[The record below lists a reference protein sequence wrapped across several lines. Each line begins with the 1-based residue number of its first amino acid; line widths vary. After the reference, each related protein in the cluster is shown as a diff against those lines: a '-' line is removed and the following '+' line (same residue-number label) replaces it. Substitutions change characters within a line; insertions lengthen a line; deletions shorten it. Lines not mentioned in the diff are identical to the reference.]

1 MDYTKFFSINA
12 SRRKPSWIGRLRK
25 FVSSPNVLWLAGGL
39 PNPSRFPFSEA
50 KVTLRDG
57 TVINISPE
65 TMAAALQYGNK
76 EGNVQLLNYLSDL
89 TQRLHAPP
97 CWSRTKQ
104 LITVGQ
110 DGLAKAFVML
120 VDPGDYVIVPRFCST
135 GNFSELSALNP
146 RYISVEEDE
155 EGMLAEDLRSTL
167 AQLELESEFNH
178 HEFRPKV
185 MYVNPSSNSPSGK
198 GMREQRR
205 RAIYAIACE
214 YDLLILEDDPYYFL
228 HFSDAINF
236 DINEHQDLPPSFL
249 NLDHEGRVIR
259 FDSFSDVVNTG
270 VLTEVITGP
279 EPLVEKILQHV
290 QATVLAGVGLS
301 QALFTELLRAWG
313 VDGFL
318 RHVREVRELYCSRR
332 DAMLMAAE
340 KHLTGLCEWNV
351 PEGGMFLWLKVP
363 GIKGTQGMLAR
374 CCADKNLLLAPGNGF
389 TTNPKLPCQYMRACY
404 STATLEQMDKAFK
417 ILADLIREEI
427 QRDKDS
433 PHHYDLL

>member
-1 MDYTKFFSINA
+1 MDYTKFFSVNA

-25 FVSSPNVLWLAGGL
+25 FASSPSVLWLAGGL

-50 KVTLRDG
+50 KLTLRDG
-57 TVINISPE
+57 TVVNISPE

-89 TQRLHAPP
+89 TQGLHAPP

-120 VDPGDYVIVPRFCST
+120 VDPGDYVIVPQFCSI
-135 GNFSELSALNP
+135 GSFSELSALNP

-167 AQLELESEFNH
+167 AQLE
-178 HEFRPKV
+178 FRPKV
-185 MYVNPSSNSPSGK
+185 MYVSPSSNSPSGK
-198 GMREQRR
+198 RMSEQRR

-214 YDLLILEDDPYYFL
+214 YDFLILEDDPYYFL
-228 HFSDAINF
+228 HFKD
-236 DINEHQDLPPSFL
+236 DLPPSFL
-249 NLDHEGRVIR
+249 NLDNKGRVIR

-290 QATVLAGVGLS
+290 QATVLGGIGLS
-301 QALFTELLRAWG
+301 QALFTELFRAWG

-318 RHVREVRELYCSRR
+318 RHVREVRQLYCNKR

-340 KHLTGLCEWNV
+340 RHLTGLCEWNV

-363 GIKGTQGMLAR
+363 GIKCTQGMLAR
-374 CCADKNLLLAPGNGF
+374 CCADKNLLLVPGNAF

-404 STATLEQMDKAFK
+404 STATLEQMDKALK

-433 PHHYDLL
+433 PHQYDLL

>member
-1 MDYTKFFSINA
+1 MDYTKFFSVNA

-25 FVSSPNVLWLAGGL
+25 FASSPNILWLAGGL

-57 TVINISPE
+57 SVINISPE

-104 LITVGQ
+104 LITIGQ

-120 VDPGDYVIVPRFCST
+120 VDPGDHVIVPQLCST
-135 GNFSELSALNP
+135 GSFSELSALNP

-167 AQLELESEFNH
+167 AQLKLESMIKQ

-185 MYVNPSSNSPSGK
+185 MYVSPSSNSPSGM
-198 GMREQRR
+198 GMSEQRR

-228 HFSDAINF
+228 HFKD
-236 DINEHQDLPPSFL
+236 DLPPSFL
-249 NLDHEGRVIR
+249 SLDNEGRVIR

-279 EPLVEKILQHV
+279 KPLVEKILQHV
-290 QATVLAGVGLS
+290 QATVLGGIGLP
-301 QALFTELLRAWG
+301 QALFTELLHAWG
-313 VDGFL
+313 LEGFF
-318 RHVREVRELYCSRR
+318 RHIKEVRQLYCSRR
-332 DAMLMAAE
+332 DAMLLAAE
-340 KHLTGLCEWNV
+340 RHLTGLCEWNK
-351 PEGGMFLWLKVP
+351 PEGGMFLWLKIP
-363 GIKGTQGMLAR
+363 GIKDTQDMLTE
-374 CCADKNLLLAPGNGF
+374 CCAAKNLLLVPGNGF
-389 TTNPKLPCQYMRACY
+389 TTNPELPCQYVRACY
-404 STATLEQMDKAFK
+404 SAATPEQMDKAFE
-417 ILADLIREEI
+417 ILAELIREEM
-427 QRDKDS
+427 QRDKCS
-433 PHHYDLL
+433 QAQA